1 MTFFAFDPTALI
13 LVIPFVFLCVLLYR
27 QSKIFSHP
35 EIFVSTLTQFFS
47 HDFPTYASSIW
58 KERLQALP
66 HILKLIALG
75 ALLLAFLDLRL
86 HFEHKGANDN
96 KQPPH
101 EKLATEGI
109 AMYLVLDQSGSM
121 AEDVNSRLPNGQL
134 VRISKVEL
142 LKKVTTA
149 FIKGDP
155 QYGLE
160 GRPNDL
166 IGFVEFARTAH
177 VIVPLTLDRKVL
189 LEKLNAF
196 NVVPESAQDGTAIG
210 YALLKTINLIAAT
223 RNYARDLIGQGKPA
237 YEIKNFVIILVTDG
251 LQDPNPTDKESRWR
265 NIDPREAALT
275 AKEQNIRI
283 YIVNVDP
290 RNGTEAFAPNRRQLQ
305 QAAESTGGKFF
316 IVDST
321 TDLPEIY
328 ASIDKIE
335 KSPLP
340 FDVEMVKRLKESIA
354 KEKLPGI
361 YDTFFLAPYLIAFGF
376 LSLFLGILLGCTL
389 LRKVP

>member
-1 MTFFAFDPTALI
+1 MPFFAIDPTALVLAI
-13 LVIPFVFLCVLLYR
+13 LFVFLGILLYR
-27 QSKIFSHP
+27 QSKIFPYP
-35 EIFVSTLTQFFS
+35 EIFVSTLTRFFPQDS
-47 HDFPTYASSIW
+47 SSTYSSW

-66 HILKLIALG
+66 RILKLIALG
-75 ALLLAFLDLRL
+75 TLLLAFLDLRL
-86 HFEHKGANDN
+86 HFDHKGTNDN
-96 KQPPH
+96 KHPPPH
-101 EKLATEGI
+101 EKLVTEGI

-121 AEDVNSRLPNGQL
+121 AEDITSRLPNGQL
-134 VRISKVEL
+134 ERISKVNL

-149 FIKGDP
+149 FIKGDS
-155 QYGLE
+155 QYGLD

-166 IGFVEFARTAH
+166 IGLVEFARTAH
-177 VIVPLTLDRKVL
+177 VVVPLTLDRKVL
-189 LEKLNAF
+189 LNKLNEF
-196 NVVPESAQDGTAIG
+196 NVVPEFAQDGTAIG
-210 YALLKTINLIAAT
+210 YALLKTINLITAT

-237 YEIKNFVIILVTDG
+237 YEIKNFVVILVTDG
-251 LQDPNPTDKESRWR
+251 LQDPNPADKESRWR
-265 NIDPREAALT
+265 NIDPREAALA
-275 AKEQNIRI
+275 AKEHNIRI

-290 RNGTEAFAPNRRQLQ
+290 RNGTENFAPNRRQLQ
-305 QAAESTGGKFF
+305 QTAETTGGKFF

-328 ASIDKIE
+328 ASIDKLE

-340 FDVEMVKRLKESIA
+340 FDEEVVKRLKESIA

>member
-1 MTFFAFDPTALI
+1 MPFFAIDQTALI
-13 LVIPFVFLCVLLYR
+13 LAIPFALLCILLYR
-27 QSKIFSHP
+27 KSKNFSNP
-35 EIFVSTLTQFFS
+35 EILVSTLTRFFS
-47 HDFPTYASSIW
+47 SDSSPITLSW
-58 KERLQALP
+58 KERLQWLP
-66 HILKLIALG
+66 YILKLIALG
-75 ALLLAFLDLRL
+75 AFLLAFLDPRL
-86 HFEHKGANDN
+86 HFEHKGINDN
-96 KQPPH
+96 KQPPPH

-121 AEDVNSRLPNGQL
+121 AEEVNSRLPNGQL
-134 VRISKVEL
+134 VRMSKVEL
-142 LKKVTTA
+142 LKKVTAA
-149 FIKGDP
+149 FIQGDP

-166 IGFVEFARTAH
+166 IGLVEFARTAH

-189 LEKLNAF
+189 LDKLNAF
-196 NVVPESAQDGTAIG
+196 NVVPDSAQDGTAIG

-223 RNYARDLIGQGKPA
+223 RNYSRDLIGQGKPA

-251 LQDPNPTDKESRWR
+251 LQDPNPLDKESRWR
-265 NIDPREAALT
+265 NIDPREVALA
-275 AKEQNIRI
+275 AKEQNTRI
-283 YIVNVDP
+283 YIVNVEP
-290 RNGTEAFAPNRRQLQ
+290 SMGTEAFAPNRRQLQ
-305 QAAESTGGKFF
+305 QAAETTGGKFF

-328 ASIDKIE
+328 ASIDKLE

-340 FDVEMVKRLKESIA
+340 YDEEMVKRLKESIA

-361 YDTFFLAPYLIAFGF
+361 YDTFFLAPYLIAFG
-376 LSLFLGILLGCTL
+376 LISLFLGILLGSLL